1 MSDIVKISIDN
12 FDYTIDGEDLILVG
26 DSSLQEPKDLIIH
39 HLNSTNNFYTH
50 GISNIITQGFKIERT
65 IQNKRANTPEDA
77 NIEKIFCEVI
87 PTDIQLLPPRTL
99 NYLSDREIVLYPK
112 MALMRDKTYSGVL
125 LISCQIKAVAHLK
138 NGTTIERTANIKSF
152 KICKVPIIKGSIMCN
167 TYGQSKE
174 ALMQLGED
182 PSDPGGYFV
191 VKGEWVVENTESM
204 TFNLPKIYINEG
216 YGKNRVRCDF
226 LSKPGDHYQNQHYSI
241 MRYSN
246 DETFTVEV
254 ARENLLISNLHIP
267 FYLMFRALGWNTD
280 KEMMDWIIYDYE
292 NPANKKILTIINKA
306 LNAKYGKFPTR
317 QIYNQIDAIKAII
330 EMAPEENFKFLDL
343 ENKPENYNYA
353 ITEILKTFDVYYMP
367 HIGTNES
374 SRHEKLKFLGYLI
387 RKTLLVYLKYIPQ
400 TDRDSYRN
408 KRILSTGDNYAKAFK
423 TYFNQTIVMP
433 IKRKMLKEFNNT
445 SFQNV
450 NLENLVKGA
459 IYADDFERLIVQTII
474 SGNRSNLKIKK
485 KVIVNRLATQLLQRK
500 NQLYVISALRQ
511 ITATGSESANHSERA
526 LEMRRIHMSSVGY
539 ICVSQS
545 PPEGEKVGINKQ
557 MTLFAKIAMSSSSEV
572 LKKVLLKD
580 PDILTGNI
588 SPETIYKN
596 NYAHIFVNGYLIG
609 YAIDSV
615 DIINKYKTKRRL
627 FEIHPHTSI
636 FWDNTQNEVHFS
648 VDVGRLIRPLFIVYN
663 NKRDPDIVKL
673 KKGKRDHGNATL
685 KNGDYGDNRDNRDSG
700 DNGAMRDSGDGK
712 SNSNK
717 SNSNEFNSN
726 FEQGIAITQQDIIE
740 LYENKKTID
749 DLIREQKVE
758 YISPEEQENCYVCPN
773 FEQLTRD
780 RYDELHEYT
789 HCDIPQAIEGLAA
802 LTAPYGNHNQAP
814 RVTFQSG
821 QSKQTCGY
829 YVLNWPHRIDKEAF
843 LQYINETPLIKTL
856 ANKYIFPNGVNVMVA
871 MMCYTGYNQEDS
883 LIINKA
889 AIDRGIFTASKFTNI
904 KTDFEQKEELG
915 TPDAA
920 LTDGLKSSNYSKL
933 KDGIVKKGQH
943 INTDD
948 VIIGKYMP
956 IPKGKNDKY
965 LYVDHSVVYR
975 DDEKAIVHNVVHD
988 RNEDDE
994 LFVKVAL
1001 RKIRPV
1007 SIGDKF
1013 SSRSGQKGVAA
1024 CLLREADMPF
1034 NRKGERPALIFNPHG
1049 LPSRMTVAQLI
1060 ESLLGNLCAIKGQ
1073 HHDATMY
1080 KKVDIESIASE
1091 LEQYG
1096 YNRYGYDKLISG
1108 ITGEFIDVDI
1118 YFGPTFYQRLQKFVV
1133 DGEYSVRHAST
1144 DAITFQPLSGKGS
1157 NGGLRVGEMERDVLA
1172 SHGVSRFLNEKFFK
1186 HADGY
1191 TEYICRC
1198 GKAAVVNHKLNKY
1211 KCYYCKDNAVIS
1223 AVETSWSAKLFNQEL
1238 NSCNVSTRRYLAPYQ
1253 FEIYDTPDRSLSQI
1267 ETYDENNIK
1276 KLYKAASDMVDDSN
1290 SKVDYD

>member
-1 MSDIVKISIDN
+1 MSTLETNTSGSENRLIKISIDS
-12 FDYTIDGEDLILVG
+12 FDYSIEPDDLILVG
-26 DSSLQEPKDLIIH
+26 DSTIQEPRDLIIH
-39 HLNSTNNFYTH
+39 HLNSTNNFYDH

-65 IQNKRANTPEDA
+65 IQNKRVNTPEDVE
-77 NIEKIFCEVI
+77 IEKIFCEVI
-87 PTDIQLLPPRTL
+87 PTDIQLQPPRTL
-99 NYLSDREIVLYPK
+99 NYVADREIILYPK
-112 MALMRDKTYSGVL
+112 MALMNDKTYSGVL
-125 LISCQIKAVAHLK
+125 LISCQIKATAYLK
-138 NGTTIERTANIKSF
+138 NGTTIERSANIKSF
-152 KICKVPIIKGSIMCN
+152 KICKVPIIKGSKMCN

-182 PSDPGGYFV
+182 PSDPGGYFI
-191 VKGEWVVENTESM
+191 VKGEWAVECTESM

-267 FYLMFRALGWNTD
+267 FYLVFRALGWNTD

-292 NPANKKILTIINKA
+292 NPANKAVLNIVTKA
-306 LNAKYGKFPTR
+306 LNAKYGKTPTR

-330 EMAPEENFKFLDL
+330 ELAPEENFKFLDL
-343 ENKPENYNYA
+343 KNKPENYHYA
-353 ITEILKTFDVYYMP
+353 INEILKTFDIYYMP

-387 RKTLLVYLKYIPQ
+387 RKTLLVYLRYIPQ

-459 IYADDFERLIVQTII
+459 IFADDFERLIVQTII

-485 KVIVNRLATQLLQRK
+485 KVIINRLATQLLQRK
-500 NQLYVISALRQ
+500 NQLYVLSALRQ
-511 ITATGSESANHSERA
+511 VTATGSESANHSERA

-557 MTLFAKIAMSSSSEV
+557 MALFTKIAMGSSSEV
-572 LKKVLLKD
+572 LKKILAKD
-580 PDILTGNI
+580 PDIITGNI
-588 SPETIYKN
+588 APETIYRN
-596 NYAHIFVNGYLIG
+596 NYAHIFINGYLVG
-609 YAIDSV
+609 YAIDSI
-615 DIINKYKTKRRL
+615 DIINKYKIKRRL
-627 FEIHPHTSI
+627 FEINPHTSI

-663 NKRDPDIVKL
+663 NKRDSDVVKL
-673 KKGKRDHGNATL
+673 R
-685 KNGDYGDNRDNRDSG
+685 
-700 DNGAMRDSGDGK
+700 
-712 SNSNK
+712 SNTK
-717 SNSNEFNSN
+717 ANSQANNSQAN
-726 FEQGIAITQQDIIE
+726 SEHDTNHDFEQGIAITQQDIIE
-740 LYENKKTID
+740 LYENKKSID

-814 RVTFQSG
+814 RVTFQTG

-829 YVLNWPHRIDKEAF
+829 YVLNWPHRIDKETF
-843 LQYINETPLIKTL
+843 LQYINETPLIRTL

-889 AIDRGIFTASKFTNI
+889 AIERGIFTGSKFTNI
-904 KTDFEQKEELG
+904 KTEFEQKEELG
-915 TPDAA
+915 TPDATT
-920 LTDGLKSSNYSKL
+920 TDGLKSSNYSKL
-933 KDGIVKKGQH
+933 VDGIVKKGEQ
-943 INTDD
+943 INNDD
-948 VIIGKYMP
+948 VIIGKYLP
-956 IPKGKNDKY
+956 IPKGNNEKY
-965 LYVDHSVVYR
+965 LYVDRSVVYR
-975 DDEKAIVHNVVHD
+975 DDEKAIVHRVIKE
-988 RNEDDE
+988 RNDDDE
-994 LFVKVAL
+994 PFVKVAL

-1013 SSRSGQKGVAA
+1013 SSRSGQKGIAA

-1034 NRKGERPALIFNPHG
+1034 NKHGERPVLIFNPHG

-1060 ESLLGNLCAIKGQ
+1060 ESLLGNLCAIKGV

-1080 KKVDIESIASE
+1080 KKVDIESIAAE

-1108 ITGEFIDVDI
+1108 ITGEYIDVDI

-1133 DGEYSVRHAST
+1133 DEEYSVRHAST

-1186 HADGY
+1186 HSDGY

-1198 GKAAVVNHKLNKY
+1198 GKAAIVNHSINKY
-1211 KCYYCKDNAVIS
+1211 KCFYCRDNAVIS

-1253 FEIYDTPDRSLSQI
+1253 FELYDTPDRKISQV
-1267 ETYDENNIK
+1267 EDYNKNNIK
-1276 KLYKAASDMVDDSN
+1276 KLYKIASDMVDS
-1290 SKVDYD
+1290 SEARVDYD